1 MNTLT
6 YISFSEMGG
15 GMEGMGMRENG
26 IVVKKGRRSWGE
38 NGAGV
43 MRILRM

>member
-6 YISFSEMGG
+6 YISFSEIGG

-26 IVVKKGRRSWGE
+26 IVVKKGVE
-38 NGAGV
+38 GV
-43 MRILRM
+43 GVKMGQEL